1 MTDDGGR
8 RTDVGGRRGGGEGP
22 RITRINTN
30 EKGWVSIRV
39 HSCDSW
45 ARSRGVRLERIRV
58 RPKKGRNESQV
69 ARRCGRSSA
78 LEHQRR
84 SLKAGQSRLLALEP
98 SHARGGY
105 GRHARERIA
114 LNPLC
119 LFAATGPA
127 ACRSRQRAA
136 KRRKRRKKGDGGGRM
151 TEDGG
156 RRTDVGGRRGGGED
170 PRITRINTNEKGWV
184 SIRVHSCDS
193 WARSRG
199 VRLGED
205 GRRRAEGGPFDDAY
219 STSMDDFG
227 SELFSKAPSE
237 AWSQQGRRR
246 KAEGGGRRSS
256 REGTQRG
263 GAATK
268 HPERRWPRKRRK
280 RRKKTARENSSRR
293 TMILQYSS
301 AGGARK
307 RMLALRLDARF

>member
-1 MTDDGGR
+1 MTEDGGAACPPSCRAEGSAEAEGLAEAEGRMTDDGGR
-8 RTDVGGRRGGGEGP
+8 RTDVGGRRGGGEG
-22 RITRINTN
+22 
-30 EKGWVSIRV
+30 
-39 HSCDSW
+39 
-45 ARSRGVRLERIRV
+45 
-58 RPKKGRNESQV
+58 
-69 ARRCGRSSA
+69 
-78 LEHQRR
+78 
-84 SLKAGQSRLLALEP
+84 
-98 SHARGGY
+98 
-105 GRHARERIA
+105 
-114 LNPLC
+114 
-119 LFAATGPA
+119 
-127 ACRSRQRAA
+127 
-136 KRRKRRKKGDGGGRM
+136 
-151 TEDGG
+151 
-156 RRTDVGGRRGGGED
+156 